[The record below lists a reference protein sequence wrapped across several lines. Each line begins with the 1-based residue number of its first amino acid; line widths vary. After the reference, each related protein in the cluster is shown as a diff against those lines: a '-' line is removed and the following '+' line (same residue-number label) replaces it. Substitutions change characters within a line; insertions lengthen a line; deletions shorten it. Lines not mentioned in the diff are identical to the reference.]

1 MLLLQLIL
9 SALKKCYFS
18 LYANLGHSLQ
28 KDLLQGA
35 SKKMMANLRSEKCGK
50 MDVGGKQHYQ
60 TFAINLA

>member
-35 SKKMMANLRSEKCGK
+35 SNKMMAN
-50 MDVGGKQHYQ
+50 
-60 TFAINLA
+60 